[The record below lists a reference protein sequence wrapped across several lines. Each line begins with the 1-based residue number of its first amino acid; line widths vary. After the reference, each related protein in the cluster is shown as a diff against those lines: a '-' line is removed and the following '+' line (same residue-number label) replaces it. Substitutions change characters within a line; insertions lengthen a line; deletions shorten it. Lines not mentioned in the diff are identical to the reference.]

1 MILVLDSSAL
11 AKRYLRETGTEAVL
25 DLIRSAKS
33 VLASRLTWVE
43 ITSAVVRVARTGRL
57 PESGEIIRAIDDD
70 FSTVIGIMEVTPAI
84 IADARRATILHGL
97 RAADAIQFATARTA
111 SSWHGDET
119 KFVCA
124 DRELLAAMRSEGI
137 DTILPE

>member
-1 MILVLDSSAL
+1 MILVFDSSAL
-11 AKRYLRETGTEAVL
+11 AKRYVRESGTEAVL
-25 DLIRSAKS
+25 DLIQSAEL

-57 PESGEIIRAIDDD
+57 PESGEVIRAIDDD
-70 FSTVIGIMEVTPAI
+70 FSTLIGILEVTPSI
-84 IADARRATILHGL
+84 IADARRASILHGL

-111 SSWHGDET
+111 SSWHGEET

-124 DRELLAAMRSEGI
+124 DRELLAAIRSEGM
-137 DTILPE
+137 DTISPE